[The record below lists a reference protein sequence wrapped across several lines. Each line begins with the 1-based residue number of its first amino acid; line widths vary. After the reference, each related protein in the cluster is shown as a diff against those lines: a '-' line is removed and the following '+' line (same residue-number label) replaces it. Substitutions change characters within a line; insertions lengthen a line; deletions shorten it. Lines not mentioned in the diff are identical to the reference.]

1 MDHTLC
7 NATRFLIWAPA
18 LLKGRWT
25 QVVDVICRGEQV
37 GGWQHA
43 LHPREKEENEKEG
56 ENILT
61 CHLTTPRP
69 QNDIYSPPFHLLLS
83 LSLPQLGNPRRP
95 KPADQTKVFHVL
107 RPYQRKKFRRI
118 TDESL
123 VVILTTTRLSDPRLT
138 GYLNCIRYREQRP
151 QVAWTRCWP
160 SLLLLISFSAHT

>member
-1 MDHTLC
+1 MGTGVTQGSLDAGGWCYLSRGAGRRL
-7 NATRFLIWAPA
+7 ATRLAVERKRRKW
-18 LLKGRWT
+18 KRM
-25 QVVDVICRGEQV
+25 
-37 GGWQHA
+37 
-43 LHPREKEENEKEG
+43 RE
-56 ENILT
+56 
-61 CHLTTPRP
+61 HLDMSSNNSSTSKRHLRP
-69 QNDIYSPPFHLLLS
+69 PPFHLLLS
-83 LSLPQLGNPRRP
+83 LTLPQLGNPRRP

-123 VVILTTTRLSDPRLT
+123 VVILTTARLSDPRLT